1 MTVEEFNDLATSIL
15 NDLNDVGAVS
25 TKLDDLRSGFNEEV
39 GKREIAETEKA
50 ELEEKNASLQQAN
63 MDLFLRIGTP
73 VKKEEVNEENNE
85 EIIKKS
91 YDDLFDDK
99 GELK

>member
-1 MTVEEFNDLATSIL
+1 MTIEEFNELATSIL
-15 NDLNDVGAVS
+15 NDLNDVGTVS

-73 VKKEEVNEENNE
+73 VKEEVKEEVKEVIE
-85 EIIKKS
+85 KS
-91 YDDLFDDK
+91 YDDLFDDN